1 MSSVLYQSGA
11 QLNMEEVVPMAAAV
25 KGLTRSSILTQR
37 RRIRIQA
44 QGGRDYG
51 SFSTTQC
58 SGGGNQQIQFL
69 LSDAG
74 GLVDPASINLVYN
87 ICTATTTAL
96 NQAVP
101 DDAHP
106 FTRLQVSLNGQLL
119 DDINSAA
126 KNTNAEVN
134 LSATKDW
141 YTTAGSFC
149 GFELLN
155 NELNTV
161 AATTPGSAALAGATF
176 GAATQAANTLALG
189 QYIQS
194 YASAWADVSGNWANI
209 EARYDEPPTTVN
221 PLGGQQRVLPL
232 GLISGIGRM
241 KNYLP
246 LNILGEMS
254 FTFFT
259 GSANEVLFSGTPTG
273 SVAPDFCLR
282 GVYLEA
288 DIVIPHPA
296 YAEVLSRM
304 ANDAGETG
312 LSLPYESTIVSQG
325 GVMALATSLSDYAVV
340 VSRATNNLV
349 RSLCWFQPT
358 AALTSAKYAIQSCFN
373 HAGVNK
379 IQWRI
384 GSQFYPSIPAE
395 GDADIW
401 AMSASAYGTA
411 GLNEQNGVANRILW
425 AQTTPAAATSA
436 HTGGEGFYKFD
447 HADKFTPAYGFR
459 VVKGASEEV
468 QMDGVSLS
476 GASGS
481 QAVLAITAAPPFEVA
496 PFVSLVATRVI
507 QAANGQ
513 VRVLGA

>member
-1 MSSVLYQSGA
+1 MSSVLYQSGT
-11 QLNMEEVVPMAAAV
+11 QLSMEEVVPMAAAV

-51 SFSTTQC
+51 SGTGASAA
-58 SGGGNQQIQFL
+58 GGGNQQIQFL

-74 GLVDPASINLVYN
+74 GLVDPSSICLVYN
-87 ICTATTTAL
+87 ICTNA
-96 NQAVP
+96 AVP

-106 FTRLQVSLNGQLL
+106 FTRVQISLNGQLL
-119 DDINSAA
+119 DDVNSAA

-155 NELNTV
+155 NELNTSLASV
-161 AATTPGSAALAGATF
+161 ASAAALQQYSGAF
-176 GAATQAANTLALG
+176 G
-189 QYIQS
+189 
-194 YASAWADVSGNWANI
+194 DVSGNWTNI
-209 EARYDEPPTTVN
+209 EARYDDAPTTAN
-221 PLGGQQRVLPL
+221 PLGGVQRVLPL
-232 GLISGIGRM
+232 GLISGVGRCR
-241 KNYLP
+241 NYLP
-246 LNILGEMS
+246 LSILGELS

-259 GSANEVLFSGTPTG
+259 GSANEVLFALTSGTPDY
-273 SVAPDFCLR
+273 SLR
-282 GVYLEA
+282 GCYLIA
-288 DIVIPHPA
+288 DVVMPHPA
-296 YAEVLSRM
+296 YAEVLSKM
-304 ANDAGETG
+304 ANEDSG
-312 LSLPYESTIVSQG
+312 LSIPYESTIVSQG
-325 GVMALATSLSDYAVV
+325 GVMTNSASSLTDYSIV

-349 RSLCWFQPT
+349 RSLVFFQPN
-358 AALTSAKYAIQSCFN
+358 ALLTSVTRPIQSQFS
-373 HAGVNK
+373 HAFVNK

-401 AMSASAYGTA
+401 AMSASAYGTS

-425 AQTTPAAATSA
+425 AQTTPAV
-436 HTGGEGFYKFD
+436 TGGGGSGREGFNKFD
-447 HADKFTPAYGFR
+447 YADRFTPAYGFR
-459 VVKGASEEV
+459 VVKGAAEEIT
-468 QMDGVSLS
+468 MDGISLA

-481 QAVLAITAAPPFEVA
+481 QAVVAVTAAPAVDTA

>member
-1 MSSVLYQSGA
+1 MSALYQSGS
-11 QLNMEEVVPMAAAV
+11 QLPMEEVVPAAAAV

-51 SFSTTQC
+51 TGTGASAAN
-58 SGGGNQQIQFL
+58 GGNQQIQFL

-74 GLVDPASINLVYN
+74 GLVDPASICLVYN
-87 ICTATTTAL
+87 QCTTA
-96 NQAVP
+96 NVCP
-101 DDAHP
+101 DDSHP
-106 FTRLQVSLNGQLL
+106 FTRVQISLNGQLL

-126 KNTNAEVN
+126 KNTNAEVT
-134 LSATKDW
+134 LGATRDW
-141 YTTAGSFC
+141 LKTSGSFC

-155 NELNTV
+155 NDLNT
-161 AATTPGSAALAGATF
+161 GSASVATAAAL
-176 GAATQAANTLALG
+176 Q
-189 QYIQS
+189 QYS
-194 YASAWADVSGNWANI
+194 SAYGDVSGNFLNI
-209 EARYDEPPTTVN
+209 AARYDNAASVVN

-232 GLISGIGRM
+232 GLISGVGRM

-246 LNILGEMS
+246 LNILGELS

-259 GSANEVLFSGTPTG
+259 GSAGEVLYSPTSGNTG
-273 SVAPDFCLR
+273 DYSLK
-282 GVYLEA
+282 GVYLIA

-304 ANDAGETG
+304 ANEENSS
-312 LSLPYESTIVSQG
+312 LSMPYESTIVSQG
-325 GVMALATSLSDYAVV
+325 GVMATSSTALTDYSIV

-349 RSLCWFQPT
+349 RSLVWFQPN
-358 AALTSAKYAIQSCFN
+358 AALTSFNTAVQSQFN
-373 HAGVNK
+373 HAFVNK

-395 GDADIW
+395 GDADMW

-411 GLNEQNGVANRILW
+411 GLNEQNGVTNRLLW
-425 AQTTPAAATSA
+425 AQSTPSTLPGGASQYAAT
-436 HTGGEGFYKFD
+436 GEGVPKFQN
-447 HADKFTPAYGFR
+447 ADRFVPAYGFR
-459 VVKGASEEV
+459 VVKGAAEEV
-468 QMDGVSLS
+468 TMDGISLS
-476 GASGS
+476 GSSGS
-481 QAVLAITAAPPFEVA
+481 QAVVAVTAAPKEAMA

-513 VRVLGA
+513 VRILGA

>member
-1 MSSVLYQSGA
+1 MSSLYQSGA
-11 QLNMEEVVPMAAAV
+11 QMSMEEVVPMAAAV

-37 RRIRIQA
+37 RRIRVAA

-51 SFSTTQC
+51 TGTGASAAN
-58 SGGGNQQIQFL
+58 GGNQQLQFL

-74 GLVDPASINLVYN
+74 GLVDPSSIALVYN
-87 ICTATTTAL
+87 FCTNA
-96 NQAVP
+96 AVP
-101 DDAHP
+101 DDSHP
-106 FTRLQVSLNGQLL
+106 FTRVQISLNGQLL

-134 LSATKDW
+134 LGATKDW
-141 YTTAGSFC
+141 YSTSGSFC

-155 NELNTV
+155 NELNT
-161 AATTPGSAALAGATF
+161 
-176 GAATQAANTLALG
+176 GAA
-189 QYIQS
+189 S
-194 YASAWADVSGNWANI
+194 VASATALQQYSGAWGDVSGNWLNI
-209 EARYDEPPTTVN
+209 EARYDDAATTAN

-232 GLISGIGRM
+232 GLISGVGRM

-246 LNILGEMS
+246 LSVLGELS

-259 GSANEVLFSGTPTG
+259 GSANEVLFSTTG
-273 SVAPDFCLR
+273 GSPDFSLK
-282 GVYLEA
+282 GVYLMA

-304 ANDAGETG
+304 ANDGGEGG
-312 LSLPYESTIVSQG
+312 LNMVYESTIVSQG
-325 GVMALATSLSDYAVV
+325 GVMTASASALTDYSIV

-349 RSLCWFQPT
+349 RSLVWMQPN
-358 AALTSAKYAIQSCFN
+358 ARLTSSQYPIQSCFN
-373 HAGVNK
+373 HAFTNK

-411 GLNEQNGVANRILW
+411 GVNEQNGVANRILW
-425 AQTTPAAATSA
+425 AQSTPITQVSA
-436 HTGGEGFYKFD
+436 HTNGEGAYQKNYS
-447 HADKFTPAYGFR
+447 DKFTPAYGFR
-459 VVKGASEEV
+459 VVKGAAEEI
-468 QMDGVSLS
+468 QMDGVSLA

-481 QAVLAITAAPPFEVA
+481 QAVVAITAAPAVDTA
-496 PFVSLVATRVI
+496 PFVSLVALRVI

>member
-1 MSSVLYQSGA
+1 MSSLYQSGS
-11 QLNMEEVVPMAAAV
+11 QLAMEEVVPAAAAV

-51 SFSTTQC
+51 TQTTGSNPLS

-74 GLVDPASINLVYN
+74 GLVDPASICLIYN
-87 ICTATTTAL
+87 ISTSPGATAA
-96 NQAVP
+96 NSAVP
-101 DDAHP
+101 DDGHP
-106 FTRLQVSLNGQLL
+106 FTRVQISLNGQLL
-119 DDINSAA
+119 DDVNSAA
-126 KNTNAEVN
+126 KNTNAEVA
-134 LSATKDW
+134 LGATKDW
-141 YTTAGSFC
+141 YSTSGSFC

-155 NELNTV
+155 NELNTQLPASSV
-161 AATTPGSAALAGATF
+161 AGIQQYVGAW
-176 GAATQAANTLALG
+176 G
-189 QYIQS
+189 
-194 YASAWADVSGNWANI
+194 DVSGNWFNL
-209 EARYDEPPTTVN
+209 EARYDDAPTTAN
-221 PLGGQQRVLPL
+221 PLGGVQRVLPL

-246 LNILGEMS
+246 LNILGELS

-259 GSANEVLFSGTPTG
+259 GSANEVLFSPAGG
-273 SVAPDFCLR
+273 SPDFCLR
-282 GVYLEA
+282 GVYLCA

-304 ANDAGETG
+304 ANEGGEGG
-312 LSLPYESTIVSQG
+312 LSMPYESTIVSQG
-325 GVMALATSLSDYAVV
+325 GVMSASASALTDYSII

-349 RSLCWFQPT
+349 RSLAWFQPN
-358 AALTSAKYAIQSCFN
+358 ASLTSVTRPIQSQFS
-373 HAGVNK
+373 HAFVNK

-395 GDADIW
+395 GDGDIW

-425 AQTTPAAATSA
+425 AQTTPAV
-436 HTGGEGFYKFD
+436 TGAGGTGREGFNKFD
-447 HADKFTPAYGFR
+447 YSDKFTPAYGFR
-459 VVKGASEEV
+459 VVKGAAEEI
-468 QMDGVSLS
+468 QMDGVSLA

-481 QAVLAITAAPPFEVA
+481 QAVVAVTAAPVVDTA

>member
-11 QLNMEEVVPMAAAV
+11 QMAMEEVVPAAASV

-51 SFSTTQC
+51 SA
-58 SGGGNQQIQFL
+58 GLNGGNQQIQFL

-74 GLVDPASINLVYN
+74 GLVDPASICVVYN
-87 ICTATTTAL
+87 ERTNPAVAV
-96 NQAVP
+96 VP

-106 FTRLQVSLNGQLL
+106 FTRVQISLNGQLL

-126 KNTNAEVN
+126 KNTNAEVT
-134 LSATKDW
+134 LGATKDW
-141 YTTAGSFC
+141 YQTSGSFC

-176 GAATQAANTLALG
+176 AAATQAANTLALG
-189 QYIQS
+189 NWIQS
-194 YASAWADVSGNWANI
+194 YASAWGDVSGNFANI
-209 EARYDEPPTTVN
+209 EARYDDAPSTVN

-246 LNILGEMS
+246 LNILGELS

-259 GSANEVLFSGTPTG
+259 GNANEVCFTPAAGVTADY
-273 SVAPDFCLR
+273 SLS
-282 GVYLEA
+282 GVYLIA
-288 DIVIPHPA
+288 DIVMPHPA

-304 ANDAGETG
+304 ANDPSESG
-312 LSLPYESTIVSQG
+312 LSMVYESTIVSQG
-325 GVMALATSLSDYAVV
+325 GVMTASAASLTDYSII

-349 RSLCWFQPT
+349 RSLVWLQPNGS
-358 AALTSAKYAIQSCFN
+358 LTSSRYPCQSCFQ
-373 HAGVNK
+373 HGFTNK
-379 IQWRI
+379 IQWRV

-401 AMSASAYGTA
+401 ACAASAYGTA

-425 AQTTPAAATSA
+425 AQTTPAAAPVAA
-436 HTGGEGFYKFD
+436 HTNGEGSYKFD
-447 HADKFTPAYGFR
+447 FADRFVPGYGFR
-459 VVKGASEEV
+459 VVKGAAEEIT
-468 QMDGVSLS
+468 MDGISLA

-481 QAVLAITAAPPFEVA
+481 QCVVAITAAPAADTA
-496 PFVSLVATRVI
+496 PFVSLVALRVI
-507 QAANGQ
+507 QAQNGQ

>member
-1 MSSVLYQSGA
+1 MASVLYQSGA
-11 QLNMEEVVPMAAAV
+11 QMPMEEVVPGAAAV
-25 KGLTRSSILTQR
+25 RGLTRSSILTQR
-37 RRIRIQA
+37 RRIRVGA
-44 QGGRDYG
+44 QSGRDVG
-51 SFSTTQC
+51 TFGTTC

-74 GLVDPASINLVYN
+74 GMVDPSSICLVYN
-87 ICTATTTAL
+87 MCTATTTAA

-101 DDAHP
+101 DDSHP
-106 FTRLQVSLNGQLL
+106 FTRCQISLNGQLL
-119 DDINSAA
+119 DDVNSAA
-126 KNTNAEVN
+126 KNTNAEVT
-134 LSATKDW
+134 LGATKDW
-141 YTTAGSFC
+141 YQTSGSFC

-161 AATTPGSAALAGATF
+161 ASSPSVAAFAGATF
-176 GAATQAANTLALG
+176 GAATAAANTTALSTWLQG
-189 QYIQS
+189 YT
-194 YASAWADVSGNWANI
+194 AAWGDVSGNWANI
-209 EARYDEPPTTVN
+209 EARYDDAATTVN

-232 GLISGIGRM
+232 GLISGVGRM

-246 LNILGEMS
+246 LSILGEMS

-259 GSANEVLFSGTPTG
+259 GSANEVLFSPAGG
-273 SVAPDFCLR
+273 SPDFCLR
-282 GVYLEA
+282 GVYLIA

-304 ANDAGETG
+304 ANEDGAG

-325 GVMALATSLSDYAVV
+325 GIMPGTAAPGNALTDYSII

-349 RSLCWFQPT
+349 RSLAWFQPQ
-358 AALTSAKYAIQSCFN
+358 ARLTSSQYPVQSCFN
-373 HAGVNK
+373 HAFINK
-379 IQWRI
+379 AQWRI

-395 GDADIW
+395 GDADLW

-411 GLNEQNGVANRILW
+411 GLNEQNGVTNRILW
-425 AQTTPAAATSA
+425 AQTTPISQVAA
-436 HTGGEGFYKFD
+436 HTNGEGTYKFD
-447 HADKFTPAYGFR
+447 YADKFVLGYGFR
-459 VVKGASEEV
+459 VVKGAAEEV
-468 QMDGVSLS
+468 QMDGVSLA

-481 QAVLAITAAPPFEVA
+481 QAVLAVTAAPTVDTS
-496 PFVSLVATRVI
+496 PFVSLVALRVI